1 MEKVYIDANIF
12 LNPVLYN
19 INEVEEAKKSQ
30 KFLKEVIS
38 KKIVGVTSVL
48 TWDEF
53 VWIIRKNLG
62 KKTASEKGKELLI
75 FPNLSFISV
84 TFSTILRAQDLLSK
98 YNIKPRDAIHVASM
112 IENNIT
118 KLISFDGD
126 FDDISEIERKEP

>member
-38 KKIVGVTSVL
+38 KKISGVTSVL